1 MIVRRT
7 RRTESGKNKVHVVSK
22 TTGLQMLT
30 KLPAYAVYSAVH
42 FPEYIAPEPA
52 AAEKPSMS
60 SVTHKELV
68 REDED
73 WVFL

>member
-1 MIVRRT
+1 
-7 RRTESGKNKVHVVSK
+7 
-22 TTGLQMLT
+22 MLT

>member
-1 MIVRRT
+1 
-7 RRTESGKNKVHVVSK
+7 
-22 TTGLQMLT
+22 MLT

-52 AAEKPSMS
+52 AAEKPSVWS
-60 SVTHKELV
+60 FTRKDFVT
-68 REDED
+68 EDED